1 MIKLIKAYLKK
12 KEQKREEEIQAIMSD
27 WENL

>member
-12 KEQKREEEIQAIMSD
+12 KEQRREEEIQEIMND
-27 WENL
+27 WSNL

>member
-12 KEQKREEEIQAIMSD
+12 KEQKREEEIQDIMNNWS
-27 WENL
+27 NL

>member
-12 KEQKREEEIQAIMSD
+12 KEQRREEEIQDIMND
-27 WENL
+27 WSNL

>member
-1 MIKLIKAYLKK
+1 MIKFIKTWLKK
-12 KEQKREEEIQAIMSD
+12 KEQQREEEIQEIMNN

>member
-12 KEQKREEEIQAIMSD
+12 KEQQREEEIQDIMND
-27 WENL
+27 WSNL